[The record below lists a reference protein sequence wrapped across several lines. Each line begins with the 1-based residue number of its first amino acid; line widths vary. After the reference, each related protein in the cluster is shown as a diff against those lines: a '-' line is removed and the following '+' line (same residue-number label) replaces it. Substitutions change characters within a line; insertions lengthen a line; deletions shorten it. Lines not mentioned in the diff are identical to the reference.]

1 MPSLGGWSEIARTL
15 LMLVLLSELVETGSR
30 KDFVVSFIS
39 LAIKFVAALAGQ
51 YN

>member
-1 MPSLGGWSEIARTL
+1 
-15 LMLVLLSELVETGSR
+15 MLVLLSELVETGSR
-30 KDFVVSFIS
+30 TEDFVVSFIS